1 MNQRMTRRRFGQ
13 LVIGGSTAVGLGYL
27 AKNTFAQ
34 TPNLILLG
42 VRSGR
47 ITADN
52 TAIPEINSSEVDYIA
67 EYINTASIPV
77 GLVMQSLD
85 IKTGLVVNLP
95 CPQLLADGCTSIISS
110 NEEVSN
116 LTALADGTLVL
127 AITPV
132 IGSKNETEPTRLIVL
147 GDSAQVVP
155 LSGLQKQE
163 KLESFVATHDGRLL
177 GMVMRKNGRPPAR
190 LVDINLQTGKI
201 TANSRVELPSDQRF
215 ITLTQCPDG
224 TFYTTNVANDGS
236 SNLVQLDLEQK
247 KSLML
252 AKLSLKSG
260 VLNNGLQS
268 LVCSPG
274 GQLLAFGASRYET
287 INNLYTVNAH
297 TGAVS
302 LLKQFD
308 VTKVVLARA

>member
-1 MNQRMTRRRFGQ
+1 MTRRRFGQ
-13 LVIGGSTAVGLGYL
+13 LVVGGSAAVGLGCL
-27 AKNTFAQ
+27 AQNTFAQ
-34 TPNLILLG
+34 TPNLVLLG
-42 VRSGR
+42 VRSGK
-47 ITADN
+47 IAADN

-77 GLVMQSLD
+77 GLIIQSLD
-85 IKTGLVVNLP
+85 IKTGLVVDLP
-95 CPQLLADGCTSIISS
+95 CPQLLADGCTSMIFS

-116 LTALADGTLVL
+116 FTALADGTLVL

-147 GDSAQVVP
+147 GDSPKVVP

-163 KLESFVATHDGRLL
+163 KLESFVATHDGKLL
-177 GMVMRKNGRPPAR
+177 GMAMRKNGRPPAR
-190 LVDINLQTGKI
+190 LVDINLQTGKT

-224 TFYTTNVANDGS
+224 TFYTTNVTNDGS
-236 SNLVQLDLEQK
+236 SNLVQLDLQK
-247 KSLML
+247 KSLIL
-252 AKLSLKSG
+252 TKLSLKSG

-268 LVCSPG
+268 LVCSSG

-308 VTKVVLARA
+308 VSKVALNRA

>member
-13 LVIGGSTAVGLGYL
+13 LMIAGSTAVGLSCL
-27 AKNTFAQ
+27 AKKTFAQ
-34 TPNLILLG
+34 TSSLVLLG
-42 VRSGR
+42 VRSGK
-47 ITADN
+47 ISADN
-52 TAIPEINSSEVDYIA
+52 TAIPEINSSEVDYVA

-77 GLVMQSLD
+77 GLVIQSLD
-85 IKTGLVVNLP
+85 IKTGVVENLP
-95 CPQLLADGCTSIISS
+95 CPQLLADGCTSMISS

-116 LTALADGTLVL
+116 FTALADGTLVL

-147 GDSAQVVP
+147 GRSPKVVT

-163 KLESFVATHDGRLL
+163 KLESFVGTHDGKLL

-190 LVDINLQTGKI
+190 LVDIHLQTGKV
-201 TANSRVELPSDQRF
+201 TSNSKVELPHDQRF

-224 TFYTTNVANDGS
+224 TLYTTNVANDGT

-247 KSLML
+247 KPLML
-252 AKLSLKSG
+252 AKLSWKGG

-268 LVCSPG
+268 LVCAPG
-274 GQLLAFGASRYET
+274 GQLLAFGAPRYET
-287 INNLYTVNAH
+287 TNNLYSVNAH

-308 VTKVVLARA
+308 VAKVAISRA